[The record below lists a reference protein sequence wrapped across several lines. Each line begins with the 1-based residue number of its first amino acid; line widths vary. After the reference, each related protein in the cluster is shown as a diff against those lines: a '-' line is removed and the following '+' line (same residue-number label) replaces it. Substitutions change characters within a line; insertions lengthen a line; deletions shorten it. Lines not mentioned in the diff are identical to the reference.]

1 MLIVM
6 KSDADAGQIER
17 VCAKVRELGYVPH
30 PIPGDS
36 RVAVCITGNTGAVD
50 PRVFFTL
57 PGVKELIPVTQP
69 YKSTSRELKPES
81 TVVHVAGVAVS
92 RPRYRL
98 D

>member
-57 PGVKELIPVTQP
+57 PGVKELIPVTEP
-69 YKSTSRELKPES
+69 SAATRRHATRYVRTGAGIVADPKPE
-81 TVVHVAGVAVS
+81 
-92 RPRYRL
+92 L
-98 D
+98 E